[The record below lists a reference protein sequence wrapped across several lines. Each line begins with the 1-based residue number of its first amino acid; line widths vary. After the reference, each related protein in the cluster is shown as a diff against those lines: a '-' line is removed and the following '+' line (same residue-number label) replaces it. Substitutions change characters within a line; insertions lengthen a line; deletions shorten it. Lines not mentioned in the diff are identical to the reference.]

1 MAVALSSCMK
11 RTSDHGKVA
20 YFRTFSGK
28 GVPLAPAEQVD
39 EATAKSQE
47 AYCIAHFDD
56 QGRVSVLEKY
66 WKARLFFRHEYTY
79 DKDGN
84 CVLAI
89 ITDENGNKRELRLG
103 DKY

>member
-1 MAVALSSCMK
+1 
-11 RTSDHGKVA
+11 
-20 YFRTFSGK
+20 
-28 GVPLAPAEQVD
+28 
-39 EATAKSQE
+39 
-47 AYCIAHFDD
+47 
-56 QGRVSVLEKY
+56 VSVLEKY